1 MTTTKMT
8 YEEKVNFHEEILANQ
23 EQLSKE
29 VDSITRSIENLSIE
43 DSEYE
48 IKMTQMLNALSSNL
62 QSWNKIINSKIVVY
76 LTE

>member
-8 YEEKVNFHEEILANQ
+8 YEEKVNFHEEMLANQ